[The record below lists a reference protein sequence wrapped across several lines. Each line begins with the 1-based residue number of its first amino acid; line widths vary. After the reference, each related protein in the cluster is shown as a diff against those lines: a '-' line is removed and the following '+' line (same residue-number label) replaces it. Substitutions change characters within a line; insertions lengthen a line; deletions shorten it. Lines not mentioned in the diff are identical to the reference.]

1 MKAQCTTAFE
11 QMVLSMR
18 QRLRPTTAYLFA
30 DRLRTCVGLN
40 YSKNHETRLL
50 KMLLQEVSPS
60 CSLAEGIG
68 THLLGQRM
76 AVDGPQSTGDHL
88 AERAGSWSSLEIG
101 AEAGCSR
108 AQPSTAT
115 AKARQLWSFV

>member
-68 THLLGQRM
+68 THFLGQRM

-88 AERAGSWSSLEIG
+88 AERAGRWSSLEIG
-101 AEAGCSR
+101 AEAGCTR

-115 AKARQLWSFV
+115 AKARQLWSFA